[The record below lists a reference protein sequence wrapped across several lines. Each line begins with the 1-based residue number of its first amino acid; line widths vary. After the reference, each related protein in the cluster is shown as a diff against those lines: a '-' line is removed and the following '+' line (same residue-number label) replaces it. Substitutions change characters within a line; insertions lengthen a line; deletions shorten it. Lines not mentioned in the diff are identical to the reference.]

1 MSWKDATGPQCL
13 LPVGV
18 IACSFTS
25 WGSLPPMPPLA
36 HEMRNEM
43 QSKRSEKKPNG
54 TALKEEKGSGK
65 EEIQVAYLLLRM
77 QDFGEPARLSYKTNP
92 EQLMGRSFFQEVESI
107 APAKCVF
114 WIEKR
119 EVPFT
124 LAAHL
129 LTW

>member
-1 MSWKDATGPQCL
+1 LKREGEPYLFS
-13 LPVGV
+13 
-18 IACSFTS
+18 
-25 WGSLPPMPPLA
+25 

-92 EQLMGRSFFQEVESI
+92 
-107 APAKCVF
+107 
-114 WIEKR
+114 
-119 EVPFT
+119 
-124 LAAHL
+124 
-129 LTW
+129 